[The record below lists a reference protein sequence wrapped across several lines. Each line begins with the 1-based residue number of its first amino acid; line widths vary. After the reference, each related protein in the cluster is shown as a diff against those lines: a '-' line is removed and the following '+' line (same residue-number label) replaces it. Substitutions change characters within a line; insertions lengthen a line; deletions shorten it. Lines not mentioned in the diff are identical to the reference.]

1 MTLDVG
7 LRRNAPDPT
16 TCGPTN
22 PILKRPTMTTI
33 TKAAAFRITL
43 AAKALA
49 DVNLAALTVKL
60 AEKLGLPLTEDKLA
74 TITVADLKLILGGEE
89 TVEPD
94 IDTASLKLAARYL
107 WGDSGEDS
115 NVPKPEPYSEGEM
128 PGSLRV
134 AVASNTADSL
144 DGHFGSAPRFLVYQ
158 VGKDVIKLIDV
169 RPALVADDAEDKN
182 VARSE
187 LINDCQIVYV
197 QSIGGPAAA
206 KVVRANVHP
215 IKFPQPVPAREALAR
230 LQATLD
236 APPPWLARIMGV
248 EAKSLR
254 QFAENEEE
262 LEA

>member
-1 MTLDVG
+1 MS
-7 LRRNAPDPT
+7 
-16 TCGPTN
+16 
-22 PILKRPTMTTI
+22 TI

-49 DVNLAALTVKL
+49 EVNLAAFTIKL
-60 AEKLGLPLTEDKLA
+60 AEKLGLPLTEEKLA

-94 IDTASLKLAARYL
+94 VDTASIKLAVRFL
-107 WGDSGEDS
+107 WGENGDDDS
-115 NVPKPEPYSEGEM
+115 VPKPEAYVDGEM

-134 AVASNTADSL
+134 AVASNSADNL

-158 VGKDVIKLIDV
+158 VGKDTIKLIDV
-169 RPALVADDAEDKN
+169 RPTLLADDAEDKN

-187 LINDCQIVYV
+187 LIDDCQIVYV

-215 IKFPQPVPAREALAR
+215 IKFPQPAPAREALAR
-230 LQATLD
+230 LQGTLES
-236 APPPWLARIMGV
+236 PPPWLARIMGV
-248 EAKSLR
+248 KAKSLA
-254 QFAENEEE
+254 QFELDEEAE
-262 LEA
+262 EA